1 MGNVKSSLSNMVI
14 VLVIITL
21 VVGAVLGY
29 VYQVTKEP
37 IALSALAKQNE
48 AIELVMPGFNNNPM
62 DEMLEI
68 TTDEGLALKL
78 FPAKKDGESIGVAI
92 ETISGKGYGGNIRIM
107 VGMKPDGTIV
117 NYEILEHKETP
128 GLGTRMADWF
138 KPAAEG
144 GSEKTRN
151 VFFDK
156 LFGIKAEAGG
166 GEDSK
171 SVIGKNPGKDKL
183 KVSKDGGD
191 IDAITAATI
200 TSRAFLEAIETAY
213 KAYIEEAAKAAPC
226 VQTELQEE
234 GEIL

>member
-92 ETISGKGYGGNIRIM
+92 ETVSGKGYGGNIRIM

-138 KPAAEG
+138 KPATEG
-144 GSEKTRN
+144 GSEKT
-151 VFFDK
+151 
-156 LFGIKAEAGG
+156 
-166 GEDSK
+166 
-171 SVIGKNPGKDKL
+171 
-183 KVSKDGGD
+183 
-191 IDAITAATI
+191 
-200 TSRAFLEAIETAY
+200 
-213 KAYIEEAAKAAPC
+213 
-226 VQTELQEE
+226 
-234 GEIL
+234 